1 MHAQDLAP
9 ARDLVGKGLVGGGA
23 GRVERAQ
30 DQACCV
36 IVARIARRIG
46 GVGRH
51 GIKSKIILAQYDK
64 KADDLSDEVSRRDM
78 RMRERKWRVNC
89 AGCWTS

>member
-1 MHAQDLAP
+1 MSTKRAEFLKTSKKFGFPLFCGAWAAEKSNAAGVVILA
-9 ARDLVGKGLVGGGA
+9 GGG
-23 GRVERAQ
+23 GE
-30 DQACCV
+30 
-36 IVARIARRIG
+36 
-46 GVGRH
+46 GRH